1 MFIRLINE
9 EIFCL
14 KGGYHLKRIVH
25 YILRA
30 FCIVI
35 GFALFLSTPFLFGE
49 HEGAFIFDSKAFTT
63 VFANKLNELTHF
75 YKTDFFMGWMKT
87 DMLQNY
93 LYSMKLFLASTALTL
108 GVGFFIAAI
117 VIMSPAKIRRKLRSV
132 INFSEAVPDLLVIF
146 ALQILVITIYKN
158 TGIKLFQLY
167 GFTGNPYFIPIV
179 IISFLP
185 TFFLAQFLINAFGE
199 EMEKDYAIFA
209 KAKGLA
215 FTKIYLIHMLRN
227 IFPMF
232 IVQLRTLIWVIL
244 SNLFLVEYLF
254 SLRAYTSHIG
264 NLGTLSSVEA
274 VLDII
279 LFTIPIIL
287 IELVIGVLSIRSR
300 GKEEAL

>member
-1 MFIRLINE
+1 MKN
-9 EIFCL
+9 
-14 KGGYHLKRIVH
+14 IVH

-30 FCIVI
+30 LCIVT
-35 GFALFLSTPFLFGE
+35 GFALFLSIPFLFNE
-49 HEGAFIFDSKAFTT
+49 SEGAFIFDGKAFIAL
-63 VFANKLNELTHF
+63 FLKKLEELFQF
-75 YKTDFFMGWMKT
+75 YETEFFVGWMQT

-93 LYSMKLFLASTALTL
+93 FYSMKLFWASAAFTL

-117 VIMSPAKIRRKLRSV
+117 VIMSPIRVRSKLKSV
-132 INFSEAVPDLLVIF
+132 INFSEAIPDLLVIF
-146 ALQILVITIYKN
+146 LLQILVITLYKN

-167 GFTGNPYFIPIV
+167 GFTGTPYFIPIV

-215 FTKIYLIHMLRN
+215 FSKIYLIHMLRN

-232 IVQLRTLIWVIL
+232 IVQMRTLVWVIL

-254 SLRAYTSHIG
+254 SLKAYTSHIG
-264 NLGTLSSVEA
+264 NLNALHSAEA

-287 IELVIGVLSIRSR
+287 IELLIRLISIRTR